1 MLAQTQVTG
10 SYISFVEVEVN
21 MQNAAVVINNDA
33 AVAKTFTPVVVSG
46 ETVIWE
52 DLTAATVQQRNRLVT
67 RPGRFT
73 KTRPTDKPFLGVETP
88 VIRVINGVNTVVGT
102 IRINCDAIYPTDAT
116 SAEVKDAYAFFKNSL
131 ANAIILAQLRD
142 RDYTT

>member
-1 MLAQTQVTG
+1 
-10 SYISFVEVEVN
+10 
-21 MQNAAVVINNDA
+21 MQNANVVLNDDA

-67 RPGRFT
+67 RPGRYT
-73 KTRPTDKPFLGVETP
+73 KTRLTDKPFYGVEVP
-88 VIRVINGVNTVVGT
+88 VIRSISGVNTVIGT
-102 IRINCDAIYPTDAT
+102 IRINGDAIYPIDAT
-116 SAEVKDAYAFFKNSL
+116 NVEVKDAFAFFVNGL
-131 ANAIILAQLRD
+131 GDAIIKAQFRD

>member
-1 MLAQTQVTG
+1 
-10 SYISFVEVEVN
+10 
-21 MQNAAVVINNDA
+21 MQNANVVINNDA

-73 KTRPTDKPFLGVETP
+73 KTRLTDKPSYSVELP
-88 VIRVINGVNTVVGT
+88 VVRSINTVNTVVGT
-102 IRINCDAIYPTDAT
+102 IRINGDAIYPVDAT
-116 SAEVKDAYAFFKNSL
+116 ATEVKDAFAFFVNGL
-131 ANAIILAQLRD
+131 ANTIIKAQFRD